1 MKDKH
6 YTKLEIEKFE
16 KVWNIN
22 LINSITGFKPA
33 NLIATRSSNSIDN
46 VAIFSS
52 VVHLGSNPPLIG
64 FTLRPQDERITDTYK
79 NISDNSFY
87 TINSVGKNSFNVS
100 HKTSKKYFKNIS
112 EFDELSIDKLEI
124 DGFNAP
130 FVKDSQIKIGLKKVD
145 EYLLLNK
152 CILIVGSIE
161 HIIIN
166 DNIIEND
173 GNINFDKSDIVCV
186 SGLNSYLKPKLLKKL
201 KYVKSSI

>member
-100 HKTSKKYFKNIS
+100 HNTSKKYFKNIS

-201 KYVKSSI
+201 KYVKSSR

>member
-1 MKDKH
+1 MNINH

-22 LINSITGFKPA
+22 FINSITGFKSA

-46 VAIFSS
+46 LAIFSS

-64 FTLRPQDERITDTYK
+64 FTLRPQDERITDTYR

-87 TINSVGKNSFNVS
+87 TINSVGKNFFNTS
-100 HKTSKKYFKNIS
+100 HNTSKKFSKNIS
-112 EFDELSIDKLEI
+112 EFEELCIDKFEV

-145 EYLLLNK
+145 EYILLNK
-152 CILIVGSIE
+152 CILIVGTVE
-161 HIIIN
+161 HIIID
-166 DNIIEND
+166 DNIIEKD
-173 GNINFDKSDIVCV
+173 GNINFDESDIVCI
-186 SGLNSYLKPKLLKKL
+186 SGINSYLKPKLLQKL
-201 KYVKSSI
+201 KYVKSSN